1 MALRRSLLIVISLA
15 AFEIAAATSQEPK
28 SAPSV
33 VLSRIEPFYPPTVNA
48 GPKSDSSA
56 G

>member
-1 MALRRSLLIVISLA
+1 LAGNAGERRLDRGLA
-15 AFEIAAATSQEPK
+15 SVKHQIAF
-28 SAPSV
+28 
-33 VLSRIEPFYPPTVNA
+33 PFIVNA